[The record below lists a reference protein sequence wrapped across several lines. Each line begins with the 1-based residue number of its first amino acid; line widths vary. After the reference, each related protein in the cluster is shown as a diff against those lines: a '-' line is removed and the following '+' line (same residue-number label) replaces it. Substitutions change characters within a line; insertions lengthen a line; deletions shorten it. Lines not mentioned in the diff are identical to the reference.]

1 MTFDLGL
8 KDNWVSLRDKG
19 GKWQSRRRPVRAKAR
34 GLKVQSVVR
43 QRAVVGVSE
52 IVPAGRSQPVRVLR
66 ASPLPVPSPLHHCQ
80 QVLTTYS
87 HTISIGSRPRSH
99 QTSCCRRNKQLR
111 CRMMNGA
118 YRTCVRFGVPSMQP
132 FDSETY
138 ILR

>member
-8 KDNWVSLRDKG
+8 KDDWVSLRGKG
-19 GKWQSRRRPVRAKAR
+19 GEWQSRQRPGRAKAR
-34 GLKVQSVVR
+34 DLKVQSVVGR
-43 QRAVVGVSE
+43 RGGVGVSE
-52 IVPAGRSQPVRVLR
+52 VVAAGRSQPARVLT

-87 HTISIGSRPRSH
+87 HTISIGSCPRSH

-118 YRTCVRFGVPSMQP
+118 YGTCVRFGVPSVQP
-132 FDSETY
+132 FGSETY
-138 ILR
+138 ISC